1 MKYEKPQIAKLS
13 PALSAIQGQLV
24 KPGNTIQDSPRAH
37 TVGAYE
43 ADE

>member
-1 MKYEKPQIAKLS
+1 MKYEKPKIVRLS
-13 PALSAIQGQLV
+13 AALSAIQGQLV